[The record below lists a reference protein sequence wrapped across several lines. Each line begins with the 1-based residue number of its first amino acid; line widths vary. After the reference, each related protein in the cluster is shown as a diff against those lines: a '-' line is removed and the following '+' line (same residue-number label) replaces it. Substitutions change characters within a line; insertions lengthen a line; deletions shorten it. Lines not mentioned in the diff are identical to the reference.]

1 MKEYNVRVA
10 VGFSELITIEANNRE
25 EAESIVE
32 EMYYNGEIM
41 DELKENEYFDGLIGI
56 DVEEEI

>member
-25 EAESIVE
+25 EAESIVK